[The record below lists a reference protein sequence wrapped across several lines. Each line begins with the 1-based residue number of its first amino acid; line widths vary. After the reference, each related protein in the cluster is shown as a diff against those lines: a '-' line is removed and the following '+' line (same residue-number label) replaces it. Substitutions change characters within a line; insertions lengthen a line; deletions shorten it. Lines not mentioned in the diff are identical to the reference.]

1 MAAARDARPG
11 PWLNK
16 GEGRPSPGP
25 ARGNEVTPTG
35 SFPPPLLRMV
45 STLDAISLWSGR
57 MFAWLII
64 PMVGA
69 LVYEVFA
76 RYGFNSPTLWA
87 YDVTYMLYGT
97 HFMLG
102 AAYTLARQGHI
113 RTDFFYRLW
122 SPRWQGT
129 VDAFLYAFL
138 FFPAIGFFLWDSSD
152 FAMVSWIRGEVG
164 ISSPWSPPIYPFKT
178 VMPVTGVLLILQ
190 GISEFVKSLHA
201 AIRGEWP

>member
-1 MAAARDARPG
+1 
-11 PWLNK
+11 
-16 GEGRPSPGP
+16 
-25 ARGNEVTPTG
+25 VTPIE
-35 SFPPPLLRMV
+35 SFSPPLRRIV
-45 STLDAISLWSGR
+45 DTLDAISMWSGR
-57 MFAWLII
+57 LFAWLII

-69 LVYEVFA
+69 LVYEVVA

-87 YDVTYMLYGT
+87 YDMTYMLYGS

-129 VDAFLYAFL
+129 VDAALYAFL
-138 FFPAIGFFLWDSSD
+138 FFPAMSFFLWDSSD
-152 FAMVSWIRGEVG
+152 FAMVSWIRQEVG

-178 VMPVTGVLLILQ
+178 VMPVTAVLLILQ

-201 AIRGEWP
+201 AIRGKWP